1 MNTKKS
7 VIAILVGFLTVF
19 ILSTLTDVVL
29 EKIGVFP
36 PFPEPIFDTPLLLLA
51 LSYRTAYTILGGYV
65 TASLAPRNTMKHV
78 VILGII
84 GIIAGSLGATLMS
97 AYGPAWYSWGLVVLS
112 LPSVYVGAVLYQSK
126 MQPWFKK

>member
-7 VIAILVGFLTVF
+7 FVAILVGFLTVF

-29 EKIGVFP
+29 EKIGVLP
-36 PFPEPIFDTPLLLLA
+36 PFPEPLFDTPLLLLT
-51 LSYRTAYTILGGYV
+51 LSYRTAYTVLGGYV
-65 TASLAPRNTMKHV
+65 TASLAPRHKMKHV

-84 GIIAGSLGATLMS
+84 GMLVGSLGATLMS
-97 AYGPAWYSWGLVVLS
+97 TYGPSWYSWGIVVLA

-126 MQPWFKK
+126 LQNSLKK